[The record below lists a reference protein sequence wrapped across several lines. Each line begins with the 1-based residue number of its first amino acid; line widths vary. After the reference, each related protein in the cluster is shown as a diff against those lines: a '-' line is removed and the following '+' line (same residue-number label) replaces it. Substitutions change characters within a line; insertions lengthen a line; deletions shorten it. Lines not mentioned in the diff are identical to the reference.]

1 MDTRNHII
9 DLAEELIRTKGYNAF
24 SYSDIAGVLH
34 IRNAAIHYY
43 FPSKMYLGAA
53 VVDRELEKIAQ
64 DREEWASLKADQQLR
79 KVVENF
85 YSGSRKGWICLNG
98 SLTPDYLTLPD
109 LLKQKVKTMC
119 QAVLDWMTDCLEKGL
134 KDGTLQFEGASGD
147 RALLVMSALLS
158 ALLLSR
164 VLGKEIFDRMMDQLL
179 DDIHIKKIDHEKS
192 SCNGHGR
199 HHSPGK

>member
-1 MDTRNHII
+1 MDTREHII

-24 SYSDIAGVLH
+24 SYGDIAGVLH

-43 FPSKMYLGAA
+43 FPSKADLGVA

-64 DREEWASLKADQQLR
+64 SRVEWATLPADQQLR

-85 YSGSRKGWICLNG
+85 YTGSRKGWICLNG

-109 LLKQKVKTMC
+109 PLQKKVKIMC
-119 QAVLDWMTDCLEKGL
+119 QAVLDWMTACLEKGL
-134 KDGTLQFEGASGD
+134 EDGTLQFEGTPAG

-158 ALLLSR
+158 SLLLSR
-164 VLGKEIFDRMMDQLL
+164 VLGKEVFDSMLDQLL
-179 DDIHIKKIDHEKS
+179 KDIHLQNNRS
-192 SCNGHGR
+192 
-199 HHSPGK
+199 